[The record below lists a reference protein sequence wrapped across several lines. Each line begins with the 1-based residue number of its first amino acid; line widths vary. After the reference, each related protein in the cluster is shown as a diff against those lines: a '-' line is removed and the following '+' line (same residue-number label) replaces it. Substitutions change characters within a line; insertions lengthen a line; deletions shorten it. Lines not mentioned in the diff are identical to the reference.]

1 MKEKINEHDFTK
13 NMMNIIRGG
22 YKAKL
27 MTEAEEDV
35 NQNQELANQEITN
48 NQETNNQETTNEY
61 LGPQPLF
68 YKLSPDYFEI
78 SPSDDRF
85 VKLKTE
91 IEGIRAG
98 AKVTNVCLS
107 KEVEDLV
114 IFGTILNGKMQFVM
128 PYLDGEVKKEQNSPI
143 NGDEDRDPIKMLQG
157 YLDNLGND
165 ASKTKEL
172 FYRDTDDENYINKRE
187 R

>member
-48 NQETNNQETTNEY
+48 NQETTNEY
-61 LGPQPLF
+61 LGPHPLF

-98 AKVTNVCLS
+98 AEVENVCLS
-107 KEVEDLV
+107 KEVGDLV
-114 IFGTILNGKMQFVM
+114 IFATILSGKMRIVM

-143 NGDEDRDPIKMLQG
+143 NGDADREPIKMLQG
-157 YLDNLGND
+157 YLDNLRND

-172 FYRDTDDENYINKRE
+172 LYRKTDDENYINKRKQ
-187 R
+187 

>member
-35 NQNQELANQEITN
+35 NQNQQITNQELV
-48 NQETNNQETTNEY
+48 NQETTNED
-61 LGPQPLF
+61 LGPFPLL
-68 YKLSPDYFEI
+68 YKLSSDYFEI

-85 VKLKTE
+85 LKLKEE
-91 IEGIRAG
+91 IEGIGVG
-98 AKVTNVCLS
+98 AEVTNVCLS
-107 KEVEDLV
+107 KEGKDLV
-114 IFGTILNGKMQFVM
+114 IFGTILRGKLQFAM
-128 PYLDGEVKKEQNSPI
+128 PYLDGEVKKNQQGTI
-143 NGDEDRDPIKMLQG
+143 NGDEDRDPIKKLQG

-165 ASKTKEL
+165 ASQTKEL
-172 FYRDTDDENYINKRE
+172 LYRDTDDEQYINKKE
-187 R
+187 E